1 MASGDLC
8 SLSDVRLA
16 LELGSSDTSRDTL
29 ISQLVTL
36 YSASIVS
43 ELNRQFAPIEGSTG
57 TPVTHRF
64 KLPVGQ
70 TRLPLEPYDLQQVTS
85 ITVSPE
91 SSSSQTLAVT
101 DQVIFHPVTKPD
113 GVWTSMDISHWVVST
128 YIAQTAFRFG
138 YALIDITGVWGF
150 PTVPDPVRQ
159 ACILSVTSAM
169 RRDIGA
175 FGMDMHEATEFATAP
190 QASFG
195 LPAAARKLL
204 NNYRRD
210 LVF

>member
-1 MASGDLC
+1 MAAGDLC
-8 SLSDVRLA
+8 SLADVRLA
-16 LELGSSDTSRDTL
+16 LELGTDTSRDSL
-29 ISQLVTL
+29 ISQLVTV
-36 YSASIVS
+36 YSAAIVS
-43 ELNRQFAPIEGSTG
+43 ELNRQFAPVEGSTG

-70 TRLPLEPYDLQQVTS
+70 LRLPLEPYDLQQVTS

-91 SSSSQTLAVT
+91 SSSPQTLTVT
-101 DQVIFHPVTKPD
+101 DQVIFQPVTKPD
-113 GVWTSMDISHWVVST
+113 GVWTSMDISQFVVAT
-128 YIAQTAFRFG
+128 AVAQTAFRFG

-159 ACILSVTSAM
+159 ACILAVTSAM

-175 FGMDMHEATEFATAP
+175 FGMDIHEAEQYATGP
-190 QASFG
+190 QVSFG
-195 LPAAARKLL
+195 LPAASRKLL